1 MEEGMTD
8 LQFRV
13 YLRLL
18 ISRLESIGS
27 QETPEQ
33 IQAGLLKLKKELEE
47 DLRG

>member
-8 LQFRV
+8 LQFRA

-33 IQAGLLKLKKELEE
+33 MKLKKELEE

>member
-8 LQFRV
+8 LQFRA

-33 IQAGLLKLKKELEE
+33 IQTGLLKLKKELEE